1 MFIRKSDANIHIFD
15 NTAKLHKESPL
26 HNQPTSSKLFIFA
39 IVLKR
44 LILNITIVGTGYVGL
59 VTGTTLAE
67 LGNNVFCVDIDA
79 EKVETMKKGIVP
91 IYEPGLE
98 EMFLRNIQAQRLFF
112 TTDLKEALDKSEVIY
127 LALPTP
133 PGEDGSADLSYVLN
147 VANNIGDLMT
157 EYKVIVNKSTVPVG
171 TADTVRATISAKTKI
186 PFDVVSNPEFLRE
199 GFAVEDSMNPAR
211 VVVGSESER
220 AKEIMA
226 KIYQPFTNTGIP
238 IIFMDEKSSELT
250 KYAANSFLAVK
261 ITFMNEIANYCEKVG
276 ADVDKVRLGMGSD
289 DRIGH
294 RFLFPGIGYGGSC
307 FPKDVKALIK
317 SGKKENFDF
326 QILEAT
332 ENVNQAQ
339 KVILVSE
346 IEKYFGGNL
355 QGKKIALWGLA
366 FKANTDDIREAS
378 SLDNIRIL
386 LEKGAEIT
394 AYDSIAE
401 ENVRKI
407 LGDKVSYA
415 PDMYAALE
423 NADCLLIATEWS
435 EFKNP
440 NFSLMAEKMKHKAI
454 FDGRNMFALEQVED
468 SGFFYKSIGR
478 KTVE

>member
-1 MFIRKSDANIHIFD
+1 MKPVLTIKSNLTVIFIKI
-15 NTAKLHKESPL
+15 
-26 HNQPTSSKLFIFA
+26 LFIKNNRETIFS
-39 IVLKR
+39 IFVRNFIKTY
-44 LILNITIVGTGYVGL
+44 ILNITIVGTGYVGL

-67 LGNNVFCVDIDA
+67 LGNSVYCVDID
-79 EKVETMKKGIVP
+79 EKKVEGMKNGIVP
-91 IYEPGLE
+91 IYEPNLE
-98 EMFLRNIQAQRLFF
+98 EMFHRNIQSERLFF
-112 TTDLKEALDKSEVIY
+112 TTNLKEALDKSEVVY

-133 PGEDGSADLSYVLN
+133 PGEDGSADLSYVLK
-147 VANNIGDLMT
+147 VANDIGELMT

-171 TADTVRATISAKTKI
+171 TADKVRETISAKTAI
-186 PFDVVSNPEFLRE
+186 NFDVVSNPEFLRE

-211 VVVGSESER
+211 VVVGSSSDK

-250 KYAANSFLAVK
+250 KYASNSFLAVK

-317 SGKKENFDF
+317 SGKDDGFNF

-332 ENVNQAQ
+332 EKVNISQ
-339 KVILVSE
+339 KVILISE
-346 IEKYFGGNL
+346 IEKYFNGNL
-355 QGKKIALWGLA
+355 EGKTIAMWGLA

-378 SLDNIRIL
+378 SLDNIEL
-386 LEKGAEIT
+386 LLQKGAKII
-394 AYDSIAE
+394 AYDLIAE
-401 ENVRKI
+401 GNVKKL
-407 LGDKVSYA
+407 LGDKISYA
-415 PDMYAALE
+415 NTMYDALE
-423 NADCLLIATEWS
+423 NADALFIATEWP

-440 NFSLMAEKMKHKAI
+440 NFDLMAKKMNNKAI
-454 FDGRNMFALEQVED
+454 FDGRNMFPLEVPEQN
-468 SGFFYKSIGR
+468 GFFYKSIGR
-478 KTVE
+478 KTIQ

>member
-1 MFIRKSDANIHIFD
+1 MNI
-15 NTAKLHKESPL
+15 S
-26 HNQPTSSKLFIFA
+26 
-39 IVLKR
+39 
-44 LILNITIVGTGYVGL
+44 IVGTGYVGL

-67 LGNNVFCVDIDA
+67 LGNTVYCVDID
-79 EKVETMKKGIVP
+79 ENKVERMKQGIVP

-98 EMFLRNIQAQRLFF
+98 EMFHRNIQANRLYF
-112 TTDLKEALDKSEVIY
+112 TTNLKEALDKSDVIY

-133 PGEDGSADLSYVLN
+133 PGEDGSADLSYVIS
-147 VANNIGDLMT
+147 VANQIGEMMT
-157 EYKVIVNKSTVPVG
+157 DYKVVVNKSTVPVG
-171 TADTVRATISAKTKI
+171 TADKVREVISSKTQI

-211 VVVGSESER
+211 VVVGSSSEKAR
-220 AKEIMA
+220 EIMA
-226 KIYQPFTNTGIP
+226 NIYQPFTNTGVP

-317 SGKKENFDF
+317 SGKLENFDF
-326 QILEAT
+326 KLLEAT
-332 ENVNQAQ
+332 EDINQKQ
-339 KVILVSE
+339 KVILIDE

-355 QGKKIALWGLA
+355 EGKKIAMWGLA

-378 SLDNIRIL
+378 SLDNIDL
-386 LEKGAEIT
+386 LLQKGANVV
-394 AYDSIAE
+394 AYDTIAE
-401 ENVRKI
+401 ENVKRI
-407 LGDKVSYA
+407 LGDKIEYA
-415 PDMYAALE
+415 KDMYTALE
-423 NADCLLIATEWS
+423 GADCLLIATEWS

-440 NFSLMAEKMKHKAI
+440 NFELMPSKLKNKVI
-454 FDGRNMFALEQVED
+454 FDGRNMFSMEQVANT
-468 SGFFYKSIGR
+468 GFFYKSIGR
-478 KTVE
+478 KTVK

>member
-1 MFIRKSDANIHIFD
+1 
-15 NTAKLHKESPL
+15 
-26 HNQPTSSKLFIFA
+26 
-39 IVLKR
+39 V
-44 LILNITIVGTGYVGL
+44 NITIVGTGYVGL

-67 LGNNVFCVDIDA
+67 LGNTVFCVDIDA
-79 EKVETMKKGIVP
+79 QKVERMKQGIVP

-98 EMFLRNIQAQRLFF
+98 EIFLRNIQAQRLFF
-112 TTDLKEALDKSEVIY
+112 TTDLKEALDQSEVIY

-133 PGEDGSADLSYVLN
+133 PGEDGSADLSYVLS
-147 VANNIGDLMT
+147 VAEQIGSLMT

-171 TADTVRATISAKTKI
+171 TAAKVQETIEARTDI

-211 VVVGSESER
+211 VIVGSESEQAR
-220 AKEIMA
+220 EIMA
-226 KIYQPFTNTGIP
+226 KIYQPFTNTGVP

-307 FPKDVKALIK
+307 FPKDVKALIR
-317 SGKKENFDF
+317 SGRQADFNF
-326 QILEAT
+326 QLLEAT
-332 ENVNQAQ
+332 EEVNQAQ

-346 IEKYFGGNL
+346 IEQYFNGDLN
-355 QGKKIALWGLA
+355 GKKIALWGLA

-378 SLDNIRIL
+378 SLDNIRLL
-386 LEKGAEIT
+386 LEKGADIT
-394 AYDSIAE
+394 AYDAIAE

-407 LGDKVSYA
+407 LGDRISYA
-415 PDMYAALE
+415 PDMYSALQD
-423 NADCLLIATEWS
+423 ADCLLIATEWS
-435 EFKNP
+435 EFQNP
-440 NFSLMAEKMKHKAI
+440 NFSLMAERMTGRAI

-468 SGFFYKSIGR
+468 TGFYYKSIGR
-478 KTVE
+478 RVVDSSL

>member
-1 MFIRKSDANIHIFD
+1 M
-15 NTAKLHKESPL
+15 
-26 HNQPTSSKLFIFA
+26 
-39 IVLKR
+39 
-44 LILNITIVGTGYVGL
+44 NITIVGTGYVGL

-67 LGNNVFCVDIDA
+67 LGNNVFCVDID
-79 EKVETMKKGIVP
+79 EKKVEGMRNGIVP
-91 IYEPGLE
+91 IYEPNLE

-133 PGEDGSADLSYVLN
+133 PGEDSSADLSYVLK
-147 VANNIGDLMT
+147 VASDIGEMMT
-157 EYKVIVNKSTVPVG
+157 EYKVVVNKSTVPVG
-171 TADTVRATISAKTKI
+171 TADKVRETISAKTQI

-211 VVVGSESER
+211 VVVGCSSEKAR
-220 AKEIMA
+220 DIMS
-226 KIYQPFTNTGIP
+226 KIYQPFTNTGVP

-276 ADVDKVRLGMGSD
+276 ADVDKVRLGIGSD

-317 SGKKENFDF
+317 SGKQEGFDF

-332 ENVNQAQ
+332 ENVNQNQ

-355 QGKKIALWGLA
+355 NGKKIAIWGLA

-378 SLDNIRIL
+378 SLDNIKIL
-386 LEKGAEIT
+386 LGKGAEIT

-401 ENVRKI
+401 ENVRRV
-407 LGDKVSYA
+407 LGDKISFA
-415 PDMYAALE
+415 KDMYSALE
-423 NADCLLIATEWS
+423 GANGLFIATEWS

-440 NFSLMAEKMKHKAI
+440 NFELMAKKMSNKAI
-454 FDGRNMFALEQVED
+454 FDGRNMFSMEQVEGT
-468 SGFFYKSIGR
+468 GFYYKSIGR
-478 KTVE
+478 KTVLRG

>member
-1 MFIRKSDANIHIFD
+1 M
-15 NTAKLHKESPL
+15 
-26 HNQPTSSKLFIFA
+26 
-39 IVLKR
+39 
-44 LILNITIVGTGYVGL
+44 NITIVGTGYVGL

-67 LGNNVFCVDIDA
+67 LGNTVFCVDIDE
-79 EKVETMKKGIVP
+79 EKVAAMKQGRVP

-112 TTDLKEALDKSEVIY
+112 TTSLEEALEKSEVIY

-133 PGEDGSADLSYVLN
+133 PGEDGSADLSYVLS
-147 VANNIGDLMT
+147 VAHKIGDLLT
-157 EYKVIVNKSTVPVG
+157 DYKVIVNKSTVPVG
-171 TADTVRATISAKTKI
+171 TADIVREAISAKTDVE
-186 PFDVVSNPEFLRE
+186 FDVVSNPEFLRE

-211 VVVGSESER
+211 VIVGSESER
-220 AKEIMA
+220 AKEIMS
-226 KIYQPFTNTGIP
+226 KIYQPFTNIGVP
-238 IIFMDEKSSELT
+238 IIFMDERSSELT

-317 SGKKENFDF
+317 SGKQENFDF
-326 QILEAT
+326 QLLEAT

-355 QGKKIALWGLA
+355 QGKKIAVWGLA

-378 SLDNIRIL
+378 ALDNIRL
-386 LEKGAEIT
+386 LRAKGAEIS

-401 ENVRKI
+401 ENVRRI
-407 LGDKVSYA
+407 LGNDITYA
-415 PDMYAALE
+415 NDMYSALQD
-423 NADCLLIATEWS
+423 ADCLLIATEWS

-440 NFSLMAEKMKHKAI
+440 NFELMAAKMKNKAI
-454 FDGRNMFALEQVED
+454 FDGRNMFALEQVEN
-468 SGFFYKSIGR
+468 SGFYYKSIGR
-478 KTVE
+478 KTLE

>member
-1 MFIRKSDANIHIFD
+1 MNI
-15 NTAKLHKESPL
+15 S
-26 HNQPTSSKLFIFA
+26 
-39 IVLKR
+39 
-44 LILNITIVGTGYVGL
+44 IVGTGYVGL

-67 LGNNVFCVDIDA
+67 LGNTVYCVDID
-79 EKVETMKKGIVP
+79 ENKVERMKQGIVP

-98 EMFLRNIQAQRLFF
+98 EMFLRNIQAERLFF
-112 TTDLKEALDKSEVIY
+112 TTNIKEALDKSDVIY

-133 PGEDGSADLSYVLN
+133 PGEDGSADLSYVIS
-147 VANNIGDLMT
+147 VANQIGEMMT
-157 EYKVIVNKSTVPVG
+157 SYKVIVNKSTVPVG
-171 TADTVRATISAKTKI
+171 TADKVREVISAKTQI

-199 GFAVEDSMNPAR
+199 GFAVKDSMNPSR
-211 VVVGSESER
+211 VVVGSSSEK
-220 AKEIMA
+220 AKDIMA
-226 KIYQPFTNTGIP
+226 KIYQPFTNTGVP

-317 SGKKENFDF
+317 SGKEENFDF
-326 QILEAT
+326 KILEAT
-332 ENVNQAQ
+332 EYINKKQ
-339 KVILVSE
+339 KVILIEE

-355 QGKKIALWGLA
+355 NGKKIALWGLA

-378 SLDNIRIL
+378 SLDNIEIL
-386 LEKGAEIT
+386 LQKGAKIV
-394 AYDSIAE
+394 AYDNIAE

-407 LGDKVSYA
+407 VGDKIEYA
-415 PDMYAALE
+415 KDMYSALE
-423 NADCLLIATEWS
+423 DAYCLLIATELS

-440 NFSLMAEKMKHKAI
+440 NFELMASKLKSKAI
-454 FDGRNMFALEQVED
+454 FDGRNMFSMEQVENT
-468 SGFFYKSIGR
+468 GFFYKSIGR
-478 KTVE
+478 KTVL

>member
-1 MFIRKSDANIHIFD
+1 M
-15 NTAKLHKESPL
+15 
-26 HNQPTSSKLFIFA
+26 
-39 IVLKR
+39 
-44 LILNITIVGTGYVGL
+44 NITIVGTGYVGL

-67 LGNNVFCVDIDA
+67 LGNSVYCVDIDTA
-79 EKVETMKKGIVP
+79 KVEMMKRGEVP

-98 EMFLRNIQAQRLFF
+98 EMFNRNIQANRLFF
-112 TTDLKEALDKSEVIY
+112 TTDIKEALDKSEVIY

-133 PGEDGSADLSYVLN
+133 PGEDGSADLSYVIA
-147 VANNIGDLMT
+147 VANQIGEMMT
-157 EYKVIVNKSTVPVG
+157 DYKVVVNKSTVPVG
-171 TADTVRATISAKTKI
+171 TADKVREVISSKTDI

-211 VVVGSESER
+211 VVVGASSEK
-220 AKEIMA
+220 AQKIMA

-317 SGKKENFDF
+317 SGKQEDFNFK
-326 QILEAT
+326 ILEAT
-332 ENVNQAQ
+332 EDVNTDQ
-339 KVILVSE
+339 KVILTKE
-346 IEKYFGGNL
+346 IEKYFDGNL
-355 QGKKIALWGLA
+355 SGKTIALWGLA

-386 LEKGAEIT
+386 LEKGAKVV
-394 AYDSIAE
+394 AYDTVAE

-407 LGDKVSYA
+407 LGDKIEYA
-415 PDMYAALE
+415 KDMYSALE
-423 NADCLLIATEWS
+423 GADCLLIATEWP

-440 NFSLMAEKMKHKAI
+440 NFKMMAEKLKNKAI
-454 FDGRNMFALEQVED
+454 FDGRNMYPLEIPDQN
-468 SGFFYKSIGR
+468 GFYYKSIGR
-478 KTVE
+478 KTVK

>member
-1 MFIRKSDANIHIFD
+1 M
-15 NTAKLHKESPL
+15 
-26 HNQPTSSKLFIFA
+26 
-39 IVLKR
+39 
-44 LILNITIVGTGYVGL
+44 NITIVGTGYVGL

-67 LGNNVFCVDIDA
+67 LGNTVYCVDIDA
-79 EKVETMKKGIVP
+79 KKVERMKQGIVP

-98 EMFLRNIQAQRLFF
+98 EMFLRNIQGERLFF
-112 TTDLKEALDKSEVIY
+112 TTDIKEALDKSEVIY

-133 PGEDGSADLSYVLN
+133 PGEDGSADLSYVIS
-147 VANNIGDLMT
+147 VANQIGEMIT

-171 TADTVRATISAKTKI
+171 TADKVRETIGAKTKI

-211 VVVGSESER
+211 VIVGSESEK
-220 AKEIMA
+220 AQEVMA
-226 KIYQPFTNTGIP
+226 KIYQPFTNIGIP

-307 FPKDVKALIK
+307 FPKDVKALIR
-317 SGKKENFDF
+317 SGKQEGFDF

-332 ENVNQAQ
+332 EEVNQTQ

-346 IEKYFGGNL
+346 IENYFKGDL
-355 QGKKIALWGLA
+355 KGKKIALWGLA

-378 SLDNIRIL
+378 SLDNIKLL
-386 LEKGAEIT
+386 LEKGASIT
-394 AYDSIAE
+394 VYDSIAE
-401 ENVRKI
+401 ENVRQV
-407 LGDKVSYA
+407 LGDDISYA
-415 PDMYAALE
+415 QDMYSALE
-423 NADCLLIATEWS
+423 GADCLLIATEWS

-440 NFSLMAEKMKHKAI
+440 NFELMAKKMNNEAI

-468 SGFFYKSIGR
+468 KGFYYKSIGR
-478 KTVE
+478 KTLN

>member
-1 MFIRKSDANIHIFD
+1 M
-15 NTAKLHKESPL
+15 
-26 HNQPTSSKLFIFA
+26 
-39 IVLKR
+39 
-44 LILNITIVGTGYVGL
+44 NITIVGTGYVGL

-67 LGNNVFCVDIDA
+67 MGNSVYCVDID
-79 EKVETMKKGIVP
+79 EKKVEGMKQGIVP
-91 IYEPGLE
+91 IYEPNLE
-98 EMFLRNIQAQRLFF
+98 EMFLRNIQANRLFF

-133 PGEDGSADLSYVLN
+133 PGEDGSADLSYVLK
-147 VANNIGDLMT
+147 VAGDIGAMMT
-157 EYKVIVNKSTVPVG
+157 EYKVVVNKSTVPVG
-171 TADTVRATISAKTKI
+171 TADKVRETIAAKTDI

-211 VVVGSESER
+211 VVVGASSQKAR
-220 AKEIMA
+220 DIMA
-226 KIYQPFTNTGIP
+226 DIYQPFTNTGVP

-317 SGKKENFDF
+317 SGKQEDFNFK
-326 QILEAT
+326 ILEAT
-332 ENVNQAQ
+332 ESVNQQQ

-346 IEKYFGGNL
+346 IEKYFDGIL
-355 QGKKIALWGLA
+355 TGKRIAVWGLA

-378 SLDNIRIL
+378 SLDNIKIL
-386 LEKGAEIT
+386 LEKGAEIV
-394 AYDSIAE
+394 AYDAIAE

-407 LGDKVSYA
+407 LGDKISYA
-415 PDMYAALE
+415 KDMYSALDG
-423 NADCLLIATEWS
+423 ADCLFIATEWP

-440 NFSLMAEKMKHKAI
+440 NFKMMAERMNNRAI
-454 FDGRNMFALEQVED
+454 FDGRNMFPLELPE
-468 SGFFYKSIGR
+468 SNGFFYKSIGR
-478 KTVE
+478 RTVK

>member
-1 MFIRKSDANIHIFD
+1 M
-15 NTAKLHKESPL
+15 
-26 HNQPTSSKLFIFA
+26 
-39 IVLKR
+39 
-44 LILNITIVGTGYVGL
+44 NITIVGTGYVGL

-67 LGNNVFCVDIDA
+67 LGNNVYCVDIDA
-79 EKVETMKKGIVP
+79 KKVDAMKNGMVP

-133 PGEDGSADLSYVLN
+133 PGEDGSADLSYVLK
-147 VANNIGDLMT
+147 VANDIGEMMT
-157 EYKVIVNKSTVPVG
+157 DYKVVVNKSTVPVG
-171 TADTVRATISAKTKI
+171 TADKVRETISSKTQI

-211 VVVGSESER
+211 VVVGTESEKAR
-220 AKEIMA
+220 EIMSQ
-226 KIYQPFTNTGIP
+226 IYQPFTNTGVP

-317 SGKKENFDF
+317 SGKQSGFDF

-332 ENVNQAQ
+332 ENVNQNQ

-346 IEKYFGGNL
+346 IEKYFDGNL
-355 QGKKIALWGLA
+355 QGRKIALWGLA

-378 SLDNIRIL
+378 SLDNIKIL

-401 ENVRKI
+401 ENVRRI
-407 LGDKVSYA
+407 LGDKISYA
-415 PDMYAALE
+415 KDMYSALE

-440 NFSLMAEKMKHKAI
+440 NFKLMAAKMNNKAI
-454 FDGRNMFALEQVED
+454 FDGRNMFALEQVEN
-468 SGFFYKSIGR
+468 SGFYYKSIGR
-478 KTVE
+478 KTVK

>member
-1 MFIRKSDANIHIFD
+1 M
-15 NTAKLHKESPL
+15 
-26 HNQPTSSKLFIFA
+26 
-39 IVLKR
+39 
-44 LILNITIVGTGYVGL
+44 NITIVGTGYVGL

-67 LGNNVFCVDIDA
+67 LGNTVYCVDIDA
-79 EKVETMKKGIVP
+79 KKVERMKEGVVP

-112 TTDLKEALDKSEVIY
+112 TTDIKEVLGKSEVIY

-133 PGEDGSADLSYVLN
+133 PGEDGSADLSYVLS
-147 VANNIGDLMT
+147 VANQIGELLT

-171 TADTVRATISAKTKI
+171 TADKVRETIASKTSVE
-186 PFDVVSNPEFLRE
+186 FDVVSNPEFLRE

-211 VVVGSESER
+211 VIVGSESEK
-220 AKEIMA
+220 AQEIMA

-317 SGKKENFDF
+317 SGKQEGFDF

-332 ENVNQAQ
+332 EEVNQAQ
-339 KVILVSE
+339 KIILVSE
-346 IEKYFGGNL
+346 IEKYFKGDL
-355 QGKKIALWGLA
+355 KGKKIAMWGLA

-378 SLDNIRIL
+378 SLDNIKLL

-401 ENVRKI
+401 ENVRNV
-407 LGDKVSYA
+407 LGDKISYA
-415 PDMYAALE
+415 QDMYSTLE

-440 NFSLMAEKMKHKAI
+440 NFELMSQKMKSKVI
-454 FDGRNMFALEQVED
+454 FDGRNMFALEQLED
-468 SGFFYKSIGR
+468 TGFFYKSIGR
-478 KTVE
+478 KTLK

>member
-1 MFIRKSDANIHIFD
+1 M
-15 NTAKLHKESPL
+15 
-26 HNQPTSSKLFIFA
+26 
-39 IVLKR
+39 
-44 LILNITIVGTGYVGL
+44 NITIVGTGYVGL

-67 LGNNVFCVDIDA
+67 LGNNVYCVDIDA
-79 EKVETMKKGIVP
+79 KKVDAMKNGIVP

-127 LALPTP
+127 LALSTP
-133 PGEDGSADLSYVLN
+133 PGEDGSADLSYVLK
-147 VANNIGDLMT
+147 VANDIGEMMT
-157 EYKVIVNKSTVPVG
+157 DYKVVVNKSTVPVG
-171 TADTVRATISAKTKI
+171 TADKVRETISSKTQI

-211 VVVGSESER
+211 VVVGTESEKAR
-220 AKEIMA
+220 EIMSQ
-226 KIYQPFTNTGIP
+226 IYQPFTNTGVP

-317 SGKKENFDF
+317 SGKQSGFDF

-332 ENVNQAQ
+332 ENVNQNQ

-378 SLDNIRIL
+378 SLDNIKIL

-401 ENVRKI
+401 ENVRRILADKI
-407 LGDKVSYA
+407 SYA
-415 PDMYAALE
+415 KDMYSALE

-440 NFSLMAEKMKHKAI
+440 NFKLMAAKMNNKAI
-454 FDGRNMFALEQVED
+454 FDGRNMFALEQVEN
-468 SGFFYKSIGR
+468 SGFYYKSIGR
-478 KTVE
+478 KTVK

>member
-1 MFIRKSDANIHIFD
+1 M
-15 NTAKLHKESPL
+15 
-26 HNQPTSSKLFIFA
+26 
-39 IVLKR
+39 
-44 LILNITIVGTGYVGL
+44 NITIVGTGYVGL

-67 LGNNVFCVDIDA
+67 LGNTVYCVDVDA
-79 EKVETMKKGIVP
+79 NKVEKMKNGIVP
-91 IYEPGLE
+91 IYEPHLE
-98 EMFLRNIQAQRLFF
+98 EMFLRNIQANRLFF

-133 PGEDGSADLSYVLN
+133 PGEDGSADLSYVLG
-147 VANNIGDLMT
+147 VANHIGEIMT

-171 TADTVRATISAKTKI
+171 TADKVRNAISAKTNI

-211 VVVGSESER
+211 VVVGSSSEKAR
-220 AKEIMA
+220 DIMA

-317 SGKKENFDF
+317 SGKEEDFDF

-332 ENVNQAQ
+332 ENVNKAQ
-339 KVILVSE
+339 KTILISE
-346 IEKYFGGNL
+346 IEKYFGGDL
-355 QGKKIALWGLA
+355 KGKTIALWGLA

-378 SLDNIRIL
+378 SLDNIKIL
-386 LEKGAEIT
+386 LEKGAKVV

-401 ENVRKI
+401 ENVRGI
-407 LGDKVSYA
+407 LGDKIAYA
-415 PDMYAALE
+415 KDMYSALE
-423 NADCLLIATEWS
+423 GADCLLIATEWP

-440 NFSLMAEKMKHKAI
+440 NFDLIAEKLNNKAI
-454 FDGRNMFALEQVED
+454 FDGRNIYPLETLEQH
-468 SGFFYKSIGR
+468 GFFYKSIGR
-478 KTVE
+478 ATIK

>member
-1 MFIRKSDANIHIFD
+1 M
-15 NTAKLHKESPL
+15 
-26 HNQPTSSKLFIFA
+26 
-39 IVLKR
+39 
-44 LILNITIVGTGYVGL
+44 NITIVGTGYVGL

-67 LGNNVFCVDIDA
+67 LGNTVYCVDVDEA
-79 EKVETMKKGIVP
+79 KVKQMQSGQIP
-91 IYEPGLE
+91 IYEPNLE
-98 EMFLRNIQAQRLFF
+98 EMFLRNIQAQRLHF
-112 TTDLKEALDKSEVIY
+112 TTKLEEALAHCEVIY

-133 PGEDGSADLSYVLN
+133 PGEDGSADLSYVLG
-147 VANNIGDLMT
+147 VASQIGELMQD
-157 EYKVIVNKSTVPVG
+157 YKMVVNKSTVPVG
-171 TADTVRATISAKTKI
+171 TAQKVAALIAAKTSH

-211 VVVGSESER
+211 VVVGTQSEKARELMS
-220 AKEIMA
+220 

-307 FPKDVKALIK
+307 FPKDVKALIQ
-317 SGKKENFDF
+317 SGQEESFEFK
-326 QILEAT
+326 ILQAT
-332 ENVNQAQ
+332 EEINQKQ
-339 KVILVSE
+339 KVILIKD
-346 IEKYFGGNL
+346 IESYFGDLKGL
-355 QGKKIALWGLA
+355 KIALWGLA

-378 SLDNIRIL
+378 SLDNIQLL

-401 ENVRKI
+401 ANVRKL
-407 LGDKVSYA
+407 LGSKINYA
-415 PDMYAALE
+415 KSMYEALE
-423 NADCLLIATEWS
+423 GADALLIATEWP

-440 NFSLMAEKMKHKAI
+440 NFSLMAQKMKQKVI
-454 FDGRNMFALEQVED
+454 FDGRNLYPLERPASYQ
-468 SGFFYKSIGR
+468 FFYKSIGR
-478 KTVE
+478 KTFDPRVE